1 VHPDADGQQ
10 NHGGEQRAETFG
22 QFPACAADAYEKG
35 CNSPGQR
42 SCKGRNP
49 TDVDMTNHLAAIG
62 LAQKGDHGDHDQQRF
77 HAFAQQDGERAEEG
91 GRRAGGIGRQHLL
104 GIAEQ
109 PIEDGHAI
117 LDRAYRFTAA
127 DGGAKMPI
135 SPRYAPSVS
144 RHAASAGSTGSKPSR

>member
-22 QFPACAADAYEKG
+22 HPACAADAYEKG

-42 SCKGRNP
+42 SCREGRNP

-77 HAFAQQDGERAEEG
+77 TPSRSRMVNA
-91 GRRAGGIGRQHLL
+91 
-104 GIAEQ
+104 
-109 PIEDGHAI
+109 
-117 LDRAYRFTAA
+117 
-127 DGGAKMPI
+127 
-135 SPRYAPSVS
+135 PRKVDAVL
-144 RHAASAGSTGSKPSR
+144 AASGDSTPRHR